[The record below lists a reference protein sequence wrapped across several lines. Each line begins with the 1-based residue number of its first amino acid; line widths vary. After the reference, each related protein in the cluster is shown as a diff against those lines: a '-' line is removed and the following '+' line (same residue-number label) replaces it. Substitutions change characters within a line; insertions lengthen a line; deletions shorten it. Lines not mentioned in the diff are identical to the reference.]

1 MSAGTPLPTH
11 VFGATNDNLAR
22 RFGDEGNARMM
33 SGFNLPMLL
42 RVLNYAHQQLEEL
55 CQTAFNGS
63 RNGVEQDRE

>member
-1 MSAGTPLPTH
+1 MSAGILPVTH
-11 VFGATNDNLAR
+11 AFGATPDNLAR
-22 RFGDEGNARMM
+22 RFGDEGNARVV

-55 CQTAFNGS
+55 CQTALNGS